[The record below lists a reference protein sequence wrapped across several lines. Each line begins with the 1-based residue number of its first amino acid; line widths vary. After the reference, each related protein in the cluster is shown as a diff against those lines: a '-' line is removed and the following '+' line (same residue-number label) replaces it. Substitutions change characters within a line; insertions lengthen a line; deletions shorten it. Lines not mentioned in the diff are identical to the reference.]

1 MRSKADDP
9 DIVATASVMSLKC
22 PLSTLR
28 MDVPTRSSHC
38 NHNQCFDA
46 SSFLQ
51 LQEQAPTWTCPVC
64 NKPSPYDLLTMDLY
78 VDDILKATNRNVEQV
93 TVEPNGEW
101 SQNAAPES
109 PDDSRPSGTPDDD
122 DSDLVEIQDSRISNL
137 KQEYTPASSIHRT
150 PPYSSREPSIAS
162 SSAQRPP
169 SAAPK
174 RPASAVIDL
183 TLSDDEDLPVRPAKR
198 PSLAPPTSSSSG
210 GSSFRDGVSFQ
221 LPRLSLTPQ
230 SNPGRL
236 GTDYPYFNTSL

>member
-1 MRSKADDP
+1 M
-9 DIVATASVMSLKC
+9 
-22 PLSTLR
+22 
-28 MDVPTRSSHC
+28 PTRSSHC

-46 SSFLQ
+46 ASFLQ

-101 SQNAAPES
+101 SQN
-109 PDDSRPSGTPDDD
+109 RPSGTPDDD

-162 SSAQRPP
+162 SSAQRPA

-210 GSSFRDGVSFQ
+210 SSFRDGVSFQ
-221 LPRLSLTPQ
+221 LPRPSLTPQ